1 MADPPPATDACLNCG
16 HAFASPRPNYCP
28 DCGQES
34 VVRAPTL
41 REFAQQFGG
50 HYLATEGA
58 LWRTLKLLFLKPGA
72 LTREYLAGRRR
83 RYVQPLRLYLT
94 ISLFALLALRLAT
107 TVDVDLPPGTA
118 DKLAHTNELQVEMVG
133 QGRVGMRDGAFYCQN
148 LPGWLCRR
156 LERRLDLDR
165 RALRREFELAP
176 ERFVSHFGQAM
187 FVLLPMFALWLKLA
201 WWNRGL
207 RYTEH
212 LVFALHL
219 HAYWFVAILLTLLQ
233 VNALTIAATLSMPVH
248 ALLASR
254 RVYGGRWGATVARN
268 AAVMAAYGATLAV
281 AMGAVALWTLL
292 G

>member
-1 MADPPPATDACLNCG
+1 MAAPPPAAAACLNCG
-16 HAFASPRPNYCP
+16 HAFTSPRPNYCP

-72 LTREYLAGRRR
+72 LTLEYFAGRRR

-107 TVDVDLPPGTA
+107 TVDVELPPVAA
-118 DKLAHTNELQVEMVG
+118 DKLARTNQIQVETIG
-133 QGRVGMRDGAFYCQN
+133 QGRVGMRDGKFYCQS

-156 LERRLDLDR
+156 LERKLDLDR

-176 ERFVSHFGQAM
+176 ERFISHFGQAM
-187 FVLLPMFALWLKLA
+187 FVLVPMFALWLKLA
-201 WWNRGL
+201 WWNRRL

-219 HAYWFVAILLTLLQ
+219 HAYWFVAILLTLAQ
-233 VNALTIAATLSMPVH
+233 VSALSLAATLSMPVY

-254 RVYGGRWGATVARN
+254 RVYGGRWRATVARN
-268 AAVMAAYGATLAV
+268 AAVMAVYGTTLAA
-281 AMGAVALWTLL
+281 AMAAVALWTLL